1 MIQGGDDDL
10 VFTDSD
16 DDTLLPLQQLQKFS
30 HFLQMP
36 GYTQQAL
43 HGYTWP
49 PSPSPSPSPSSPPSP
64 PIFIKIFHFPLV
76 QARYAIFC
84 EYLRLSF
91 CIFLRIC
98 VLRLRGSAV
107 TLGGA
112 PRGLCCLCI
121 CITATH
127 YFSFP
132 NINICVQISPLPA
145 SELLMGLWAPLK
157 CILAALIQDTLLLL
171 GCST

>member
-1 MIQGGDDDL
+1 MIL
-10 VFTDSD
+10 F
-16 DDTLLPLQQLQKFS
+16 
-30 HFLQMP
+30 
-36 GYTQQAL
+36 
-43 HGYTWP
+43 P
-49 PSPSPSPSPSSPPSP
+49 PTVMMTPSSLCNSS
-64 PIFIKIFHFPLV
+64 
-76 QARYAIFC
+76 RSSAISSRCPDTHSKHGMDTPGHHHHHHHHHHHRHHHRQSSSKYSTSHSCKQDMQVFC
-84 EYLRLSF
+84 EYLWLSF